1 MLGIRVDVRFQD
13 DLSAQCSGPLD
24 NLIKVANL
32 EPKQNA
38 MARRCGIGVGEVG
51 VSFLVPGMELK
62 NDFAIA
68 LHSIVQLAMGMFRKC
83 IEPEQLPIPTAAR
96 ANIAHSD

>member
-13 DLSAQCSGPLD
+13 DLSAQCKGPLD

-32 EPKQNA
+32 EPKQNT
-38 MARRCGIGVGEVG
+38 MARRCGIGVDEVG
-51 VSFLVPGMELK
+51 VIFLVPGMELK
-62 NDFAIA
+62 NESTTA
-68 LHSIVQLAMGMFRKC
+68 LHSIVHLAMGMFRKC

-96 ANIAHSD
+96 ANIAHRN

>member
-13 DLSAQCSGPLD
+13 DLSAQCTGPTD

-38 MARRCGIGVGEVG
+38 MARRCGIGVDKVG
-51 VSFLVPGMELK
+51 VIFFVPGMELK
-62 NDFAIA
+62 NESTTA
-68 LHSIVQLAMGMFRKC
+68 LHSIVHLAMGMFRKR
-83 IEPEQLPIPTAAR
+83 IEPEQLPIPAAAR
-96 ANIAHSD
+96 ANIADSD

>member
-13 DLSAQCSGPLD
+13 NLSARCTGPLD

-32 EPKQNA
+32 EPEQNA
-38 MARRCGIGVGEVG
+38 MARRCGIHFDEVG
-51 VSFLVPGMELK
+51 VSFLVLSMELK
-62 NDFAIA
+62 NEFTTA
-68 LHSIVQLAMGMFRKC
+68 LHSVVYLTMGMFRKC

-96 ANIAHSD
+96 ANIAHRD